1 MIPVDKKELE
11 KMPKETL
18 INIIISE
25 LDALN
30 GLINNQQEKIDQL
43 NQNPNRDL
51 GDYFCETNR
60 MSGYIVARDML
71 VRFIGEHSK
80 KGE

>member
-43 NQNPNRDL
+43 NQDPNRDL
-51 GDYFCETNR
+51 TTFLLESER
-60 MSGYIVARDML
+60 QSGYIVTRDML
-71 VRFIGEHSK
+71 LRFINEHK
-80 KGE
+80 K

>member
-1 MIPVDKKELE
+1 MNEKELE
-11 KMPKETL
+11 KLPKSAL
-18 INIIISE
+18 IDIINSE
-25 LDALN
+25 LNALKA
-30 GLINNQQEKIDQL
+30 LISNQQTKIDQL

-51 GDYFCETNR
+51 TNFLIENER
-60 MSGYIVARDML
+60 LGGYTVARDML

>member
-1 MIPVDKKELE
+1 MDKKELE

-30 GLINNQQEKIDQL
+30 GLISNQQTKINQL
-43 NQNPNRDL
+43 NNTPNRDL
-51 GDYFCETNR
+51 TTFLIENERLG
-60 MSGYIVARDML
+60 GYTVARDML
-71 VRFIGEHSK
+71 LRFINEHIEK
-80 KGE
+80 KE

>member
-1 MIPVDKKELE
+1 MDKKELE

-30 GLINNQQEKIDQL
+30 GLISNQQTKINQL
-43 NQNPNRDL
+43 NNTPNRDL
-51 GDYFCETNR
+51 TTFLIENERLG
-60 MSGYIVARDML
+60 GYTVARDML
-71 VRFIGEHSK
+71 VDFINRYNK
-80 KGE
+80 

>member
-1 MIPVDKKELE
+1 MDKKELE

-30 GLINNQQEKIDQL
+30 GLISNQQTKINQL
-43 NQNPNRDL
+43 NNTPNRDL
-51 GDYFCETNR
+51 TNLLIENER
-60 MSGYIVARDML
+60 LGGYTVARDML
-71 VRFIGEHSK
+71 LRFINEHIEK
-80 KGE
+80 KE

>member
-30 GLINNQQEKIDQL
+30 GLISNQQTKINQL
-43 NQNPNRDL
+43 NNTPNRDL
-51 GDYFCETNR
+51 TTFLIENERLG
-60 MSGYIVARDML
+60 GYTVARDML
-71 VRFIGEHSK
+71 LRFINEHIEK
-80 KGE
+80 KE